1 MKKIFK
7 IIGLGLFIFLI
18 YFGHT
23 TNPKLDLISGFGN
36 CAKGLGENFNFKE
49 GNKLTINPIFTSNF
63 VAMILVIL
71 CFNSDILKLSITAFE
86 ED

>member
-23 TNPKLDLISGFGN
+23 TNPKLDLISRFGH
-36 CAKGLGENFNFKE
+36 CENAIE
-49 GNKLTINPIFTSNF
+49 
-63 VAMILVIL
+63 
-71 CFNSDILKLSITAFE
+71 
-86 ED
+86 